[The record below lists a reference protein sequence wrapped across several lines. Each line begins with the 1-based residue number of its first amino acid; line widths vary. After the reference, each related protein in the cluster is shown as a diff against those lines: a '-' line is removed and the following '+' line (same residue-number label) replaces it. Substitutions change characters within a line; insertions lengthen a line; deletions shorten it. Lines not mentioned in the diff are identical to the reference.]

1 MKVLIAYDGSESAD
15 TAIDGLR
22 RAGLPI
28 EADALVISVAE
39 VWLPP
44 PEHEASFED
53 SFPSEIPGLDRAR
66 ARAAERM
73 SLANETAQS
82 ACGRISQIFP
92 QWQLRHQA
100 LSGSPAHEILNLAR
114 QWEPDLIVVGSHG
127 RTALGRFVL
136 GSVSQKILTEAQ
148 TSVRIAR
155 ETIGTGVSA
164 VRLVVGVDGSDGAK
178 NALRVVALRGWP
190 PGSEVRVVVAEDPL
204 VTNSAYR
211 LIPPVDR
218 FIAEVND
225 AEHGM
230 AEKLAADAV
239 NELSATLKGKSV
251 TVSSV
256 VVTGVPKQALVAHAE
271 EFGADCIF
279 TGATG
284 LSNPIERFLVGSVS
298 AAVAARAACSVEVV
312 RLRNGSL

>member
-1 MKVLIAYDGSESAD
+1 MKVLIAYDGSESAH

-22 RAGLPI
+22 RAGLPS
-28 EADALVISVAE
+28 EADALVVSVAE
-39 VWLPP
+39 VWLPM
-44 PEHEASFED
+44 PEHEASLKD
-53 SFPSEIPGLDRAR
+53 TFPTEIPGLDRAR
-66 ARAAERM
+66 ARAMERM
-73 SLANETAQS
+73 KLAEEEAQI
-82 ACGRISQIFP
+82 ARERVSQIFP
-92 QWQLRHQA
+92 QWQLRHQV
-100 LSGSPAHEILNLAR
+100 LSGSPPHEILNLAR
-114 QWEPDLIVVGSHG
+114 QWESDLIVVGSHG

-136 GSVSQKILTEAQ
+136 GSVSQKVLTESQ
-148 TSVRIAR
+148 TSVRISR
-155 ETIGTGVSA
+155 ETPGTGGSA
-164 VRLVVGVDGSDGAK
+164 VRVVVGVDGSEGAK
-178 NALRVVALRGWP
+178 NALRMVAFRDWP
-190 PGSEVRVVVAEDPL
+190 PGSEVRVVVAQDPL
-204 VTNSAYR
+204 VTSSAYR
-211 LIPPVDR
+211 LIPPVDQ
-218 FIAEVND
+218 FIAEVNE

-239 NELSATLKGKSV
+239 KELSATLKDKSV

-256 VVTGVPKQALVAHAE
+256 VVIGVPKQALVAHAE

>member
-1 MKVLIAYDGSESAD
+1 MKILIAYDGSASAH

-28 EADALVISVAE
+28 EADALVVSVAE
-39 VWLPP
+39 VWLPT
-44 PEHEASFED
+44 PEHEASLND
-53 SFPSEIPGLDRAR
+53 AFPTEIPGLDRAR
-66 ARAAERM
+66 AHAIERM
-73 SLANETAQS
+73 KLAEEAARST
-82 ACGRISQIFP
+82 CERVSQIFP

-100 LSGSPAHEILNLAR
+100 LSGSPPHEILNLAR
-114 QWEPDLIVVGSHG
+114 QWEPDLIVVGSQG

-136 GSVSQKILTEAQ
+136 GSVSQKVLTEAQ
-148 TSVRIAR
+148 TSVRISR
-155 ETIGTGVSA
+155 ETIGTGGSA
-164 VRLVVGVDGSDGAK
+164 VRVVVGVDGSEGAK
-178 NALRVVALRGWP
+178 NALRVVALRRWP
-190 PGSEVRVVVAEDPL
+190 PGSEVRVVIAEDPL

-211 LIPPVDR
+211 LIPPVDH
-218 FIAEVND
+218 FIAEVNE

-230 AEKLAADAV
+230 AEKLATDAV
-239 NELSATLKGKSV
+239 KELSATLKDKSV
-251 TVSSV
+251 TVSSA

-312 RLRNGSL
+312 RLRNGSH